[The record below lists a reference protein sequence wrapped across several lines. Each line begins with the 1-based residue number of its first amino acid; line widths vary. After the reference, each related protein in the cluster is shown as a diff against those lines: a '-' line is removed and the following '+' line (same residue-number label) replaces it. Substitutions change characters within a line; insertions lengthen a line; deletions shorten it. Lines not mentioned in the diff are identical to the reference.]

1 VSFAS
6 PSFLWYFLPATLLLY
21 WILPRGSRNGLV
33 AVASLVFYAWGA
45 GADVLLLVA
54 CMVVNFSAGLLVDS
68 ERMARRE
75 RVRAGILLVA
85 IAFDISVLLIFKYA
99 DFASTQLHNAHAGV
113 SPLHFLLP
121 IGISFYT
128 FHHISYVVDVY
139 RHSRKAQRSPL
150 QFATYIAMFPQLIAG
165 PIVRYHE
172 IADQLTDT
180 RRNRLQDFA
189 DGFPRFA
196 WGLSKKVLVAD
207 SVAPIANAVFQAH
220 PSALNSEAAWIGALA
235 FTVQIYFDFS
245 GYTDMALGLAH
256 MFGFRLPENFARPYS
271 AASITDFWHRWHMS
285 LSRWFRDYVYIP
297 LGGNR
302 RGPRRTYVN
311 LYLVFALTGF
321 WHGANW
327 TFLVWGLYHGTLL
340 VLERVTGFGRTVE
353 GGSHKLRRALTLLLV
368 MVGWVLFRATSIG
381 QAIAI
386 LHLMFVPNGAVSHV
400 VSAAANRQSVVV
412 LALSVLVFV
421 VPPTFV
427 VGRWLDDSVGRAAAG
442 ARLAVAA
449 LGAPCAALVVAT
461 GTFSPFLYF
470 RF

>member
-1 VSFAS
+1 
-6 PSFLWYFLPATLLLY
+6 
-21 WILPRGSRNGLV
+21 
-33 AVASLVFYAWGA
+33 
-45 GADVLLLVA
+45 
-54 CMVVNFSAGLLVDS
+54 
-68 ERMARRE
+68 
-75 RVRAGILLVA
+75 
-85 IAFDISVLLIFKYA
+85 
-99 DFASTQLHNAHAGV
+99 
-113 SPLHFLLP
+113 
-121 IGISFYT
+121 
-128 FHHISYVVDVY
+128 VVDVY

-327 TFLVWGLYHGTLL
+327 TFLVWGPLPWHSARARTGDRLR
-340 VLERVTGFGRTVE
+340 ENCGGRVT
-353 GGSHKLRRALTLLLV
+353 
-368 MVGWVLFRATSIG
+368 
-381 QAIAI
+381 
-386 LHLMFVPNGAVSHV
+386 
-400 VSAAANRQSVVV
+400 
-412 LALSVLVFV
+412 
-421 VPPTFV
+421 
-427 VGRWLDDSVGRAAAG
+427 
-442 ARLAVAA
+442 
-449 LGAPCAALVVAT
+449 
-461 GTFSPFLYF
+461 
-470 RF
+470 